1 MKENGI
7 AKTLQ
12 IIGWAEMVAAF
23 IMTIA
28 ADVDEILG
36 MDFGLVIWVSAFIT
50 CMIFQGF
57 AEIIDLLQQNS
68 NKQSEILDYLKDQ
81 ATKGP
86 SAPKT
91 VIEDIESNLPQI

>member
-23 IMTIA
+23 IINIA

-81 ATKGP
+81 AAKGP

-91 VIEDIESNLPQI
+91 VIEDIESNLPNL

>member
-23 IMTIA
+23 IITIA

>member
-1 MKENGI
+1 MKKNGI
-7 AKTLQ
+7 AKILQ
-12 IIGWAEMVAAF
+12 IIGWAEIVAAF
-23 IMTIA
+23 IITIA

-36 MDFGLVIWVSAFIT
+36 MDFGLVIWASAFIT

-81 ATKGP
+81 AAKGP

>member
-1 MKENGI
+1 MKKNGI

-12 IIGWAEMVAAF
+12 IIGWAEIVAAF
-23 IMTIA
+23 IITIA

-81 ATKGP
+81 AAKEP

>member
-23 IMTIA
+23 IITIA

-81 ATKGP
+81 AAKGP